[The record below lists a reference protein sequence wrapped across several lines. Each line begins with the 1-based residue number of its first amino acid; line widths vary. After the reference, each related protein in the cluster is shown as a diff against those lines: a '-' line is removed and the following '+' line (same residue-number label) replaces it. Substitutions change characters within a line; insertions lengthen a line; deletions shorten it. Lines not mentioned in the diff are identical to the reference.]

1 MQWFISLSTHADR
14 DSRQTGSAPQSPFA
28 YSKQLVGAMANP
40 SVKDSSLPRLE
51 RQTLQDQGGTMIF
64 RRFIEIDV
72 WLSIQASTFIECSY
86 E

>member
-51 RQTLQDQGGTMIF
+51 RQNASRSRGHDDFQTVHRD
-64 RRFIEIDV
+64 RRM
-72 WLSIQASTFIECSY
+72 A
-86 E
+86 